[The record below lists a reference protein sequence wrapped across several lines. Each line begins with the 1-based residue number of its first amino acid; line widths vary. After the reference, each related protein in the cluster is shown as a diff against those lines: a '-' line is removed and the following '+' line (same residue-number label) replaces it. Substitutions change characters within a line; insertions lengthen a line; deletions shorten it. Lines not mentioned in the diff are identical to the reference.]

1 MVTRAHAPAGSP
13 CWVDLWTSDVGG
25 SRAFYGELLGWES
38 GEPDP
43 EFGGYFIFTRQG
55 VDIAGCMGDMGEGME
70 ANDTWKVYLAT
81 DDINATTEAAEA
93 AGAEILAP
101 AMPVGELGIQTV
113 LVDPTGANLG
123 AWEEGTFPGF
133 TVLDEHGAPGWFELH
148 TRQYATALDFYRTV
162 FHWETA
168 SVGDSDALRYATMQ
182 DPVSK
187 EPLAGILD
195 ASGFLPEGT
204 PPYWALY
211 WEVDDADA
219 AVTVVES
226 LGGSVVRAVEDTP
239 YGRIATV
246 ADPAGAIFRL
256 RTGPR

>member
-123 AWEEGTFPGF
+123 AWEEGTFPGGGPWPR
-133 TVLDEHGAPGWFELH
+133 TEDAPSRGP
-148 TRQYATALDFYRTV
+148 
-162 FHWETA
+162 A
-168 SVGDSDALRYATMQ
+168 SRRRSSTFSTPAC
-182 DPVSK
+182 
-187 EPLAGILD
+187 PLA
-195 ASGFLPEGT
+195 ARPH
-204 PPYWALY
+204 
-211 WEVDDADA
+211 
-219 AVTVVES
+219 
-226 LGGSVVRAVEDTP
+226 R
-239 YGRIATV
+239 
-246 ADPAGAIFRL
+246 
-256 RTGPR
+256 